1 MHILKRIAARLIA
14 YGLLF
19 GGAACNLWGC
29 TEVISHPERSEA
41 GSWLVFLG
49 FVSVLIAAC
58 WIYRLREEVPR
69 I

>member
-29 TEVISHPERSEA
+29 TEVTTAKPL
-41 GSWLVFLG
+41 WWPL
-49 FVSVLIAAC
+49 
-58 WIYRLREEVPR
+58 PR
-69 I
+69 RHADQCLHHR